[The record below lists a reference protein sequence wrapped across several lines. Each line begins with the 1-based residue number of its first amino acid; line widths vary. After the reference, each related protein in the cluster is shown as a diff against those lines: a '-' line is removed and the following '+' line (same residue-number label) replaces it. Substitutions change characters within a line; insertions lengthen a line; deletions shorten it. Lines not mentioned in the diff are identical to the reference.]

1 MHIGHR
7 FNSGH
12 LHHFIPQ
19 ERYGL
24 PCRLCYYFYIQYRIN
39 NQIAAEELRVIDENS
54 QNLGILAREKAF
66 AIAKERGLDIIEIAP
81 NAKPPVARIIS
92 FDKFRYQREKEMR
105 KQRQAQKAKELKHIR
120 ITPRAAR
127 NDLQIKATKTK
138 EFLEEGH
145 KVEINIFLRGREKAN
160 RAWAFQKLEEFLLM
174 IPIPH
179 KRTLEPRPG
188 GRGFITQIEKK

>member
-1 MHIGHR
+1 MGFCVHGK
-7 FNSGH
+7 
-12 LHHFIPQ
+12 
-19 ERYGL
+19 YGL
-24 PCRLCYYFYIQYRIN
+24 SYCLCYYFYIQYKIN
-39 NQIAAEELRVIDENS
+39 NQITAEELRVVDENL

-66 AIAKERGLDIIEIAP
+66 ALAKEKGLDLIEIAP

-92 FDKFRYQREKEMR
+92 YDKFRYQKEKELR

-145 KVEINIFLRGREKAN
+145 KVEINIFLKGREKAN
-160 RAWAFQKLEEFLLM
+160 KAWALKKLEEFLLI
-174 IPIPH
+174 IPIPY

-188 GRGFITQIEKK
+188 GRGFVTQIEKK

>member
-1 MHIGHR
+1 M
-7 FNSGH
+7 
-12 LHHFIPQ
+12 
-19 ERYGL
+19 
-24 PCRLCYYFYIQYRIN
+24 
-39 NQIAAEELRVIDENS
+39 RVIDEDS
-54 QNLGILAREKAF
+54 QNLGVLTREKAF

-174 IPIPH
+174 IPIPY